1 MRAAVSKAAEAQP
14 QYKHYTHHFFII
26 NNKNNREKRMKNFK
40 HFVLAAIAG
49 VFALTATTSCSDDD
63 NNGDGEKLDP
73 AVTVTI
79 ADGTIETEKATF
91 TVTPSAETGAWYA
104 TVYPAAEAAAMT
116 DAQVVS
122 TLTSATASPTKPQ
135 QGTQTLTYANLAQKT
150 AYTVVA
156 FGFNGKEASEVVR
169 HEFTTAEEKPE
180 QVASQYFDVDYWG
193 DVYHKGYENFI
204 VYFGDAPHESVN
216 IKGMGTIYTLSIY
229 NKTKAGSD
237 FMPQEGEYTLT
248 TADEPSDF
256 CIEQY
261 ESQRYK
267 VTEFNEDGTY
277 SLKSEQLKEAKA
289 TIKKNADGT
298 WTLDAV
304 IVDPDGVKKEFT
316 YTGAVN
322 VKDRSFKGY
331 TGPTVDEDLDF
342 TADYTP
348 GYTGFGK
355 QFEIMDGG
363 DPNADDASWFNRNR
377 LTIYLPAANSDQQG
391 ANVKYIPPV
400 GTFQVTGLEAPG
412 NVLRGEYADLGGGAE
427 GPEGTYYYKYA
438 RPSFKQYY
446 AFMQAGTVTI
456 TQDKDDSSV
465 YTVKCD
471 FTTEQGHKLTA
482 TYTGTFPTTFAS
494 AAAAKMKKH
503 GIVRTPRK

>member
-1 MRAAVSKAAEAQP
+1 M
-14 QYKHYTHHFFII
+14 KHL
-26 NNKNNREKRMKNFK
+26 K
-40 HFVLAAIAG
+40 HFMMLMATAL
-49 VFALTATTSCSDDD
+49 FAVAATTSCSDDD
-63 NNGDGEKLDP
+63 NGGSEKLDP
-73 AVTVTI
+73 AVTLTV
-79 ADGTIETEKATF
+79 ADADIDVEKATV
-91 TVTPSAETGAWYA
+91 TITPSADTGDWYA
-104 TVYPAAEAAAMT
+104 TIYTAAEAAAMT

-122 TLTSATASPTKPQ
+122 ALTNTATSPAKPRK
-135 QGTQTLTYANLAQKT
+135 GTQTVTYANLTAKT

-156 FGFNGKEASEVVR
+156 FGYNGKEASAVVR
-169 HEFTTAEEKPE
+169 HDLTTLEEVAE

-193 DVYHKGYENFI
+193 DVYHKGYDNFI
-204 VYFGDAPHESVN
+204 VYFGDAPHESVT
-216 IKGMGTIYTLSIY
+216 IKGTGTIYTLSIY
-229 NKTKAGSD
+229 NKTKAGAD

-248 TADEPSDF
+248 SADEPSDF
-256 CIEQY
+256 CIEPY

-267 VTEFNEDGTY
+267 VTEFNADGTY
-277 SLKSEQLKEAKA
+277 TLKTEQLKEAKA

-304 IVDPDGVKKEFT
+304 IVDPDGQKKEFT

-363 DPNADDASWFNRNR
+363 DPNADGASWFNRNR
-377 LTIYLPAANSDQQG
+377 LTIYLPAQNADQQG
-391 ANVKYIPPV
+391 AGVKYVPPV
-400 GTFQVTGLEAPG
+400 GTFPVTGFDAAG

-438 RPSFKQYY
+438 KPSFKQYY
-446 AFMQAGTVTI
+446 AFAQSGTVTI

-494 AAAAKMKKH
+494 AASAKLKKH
-503 GIVRTPRK
+503 GVARTPSTK

>member
-1 MRAAVSKAAEAQP
+1 
-14 QYKHYTHHFFII
+14 
-26 NNKNNREKRMKNFK
+26 MKDLK

-49 VFALTATTSCSDDD
+49 LFALTATTSCSDSDV
-63 NNGDGEKLDP
+63 DGENLAP
-73 AVTVTI
+73 AVTVTV
-79 ADGTIETEKATF
+79 ADGEMEPEKATL
-91 TVTPSAETGAWYA
+91 TVTPSAETGSWYA
-104 TVYPAAEAAAMT
+104 TIYPAAEAAAMT

-122 TLTSATASPTKPQ
+122 TLTSATSSPTKPQ
-135 QGTQTLTYANLAQKT
+135 QGTQTLTYANLTPNT

-169 HEFTTAEEKPE
+169 HEFTTPE
-180 QVASQYFDVDYWG
+180 VRPTQVESQYFDVDYWG

-204 VYFGDAPHESVN
+204 IYFGDAPHESIK

-237 FMPQEGEYTLT
+237 LMPQEGEYTLT

-261 ESQRYK
+261 ESQRFI
-267 VTEFNEDGTY
+267 VTEFNQEDDY
-277 SLKSEQLKEAKA
+277 SLDSDQLKEAKA

-304 IVDPDGVKKEFT
+304 IVEPDGEKKEFT

-331 TGPTVDEDLDF
+331 TGPTVDEDVDF

-377 LTIYLPAANSDQQG
+377 LTIYLPAQNSEEHG
-391 ANVKYIPPV
+391 AGVKYVPPV
-400 GTFQVTGLEAPG
+400 GTFQVSSIEAPG
-412 NVLRGEYADLGGGAE
+412 NVLRGQYTDFGSGAE

-446 AFMQAGTVTI
+446 AFMQTGTVTI

-471 FTTEQGHKLTA
+471 FTTEMGHKLTA
-482 TYTGTFPTTFAS
+482 TYTGTFPTTFATT
-494 AAAAKMKKH
+494 AAAKATRKDMARK
-503 GIVRTPRK
+503 GVARLPRK